1 VSNPGRVEATPRAGR
16 FEHFEGDDV
25 HPHERFA
32 ARKEQWSNPGGPHD
46 LNMKTEMLSGL
57 NKAVALGVLGAACVG
72 GLPLYAKDAPK
83 LSVSDRDIDR
93 ASRGT
98 SYAPVIKRVT
108 PAVVTIESTRTV
120 PVRQF
125 RHPFM
130 DDPMF
135 RRFFGEGDDS
145 GQPSRKMGLGSGV
158 IVTEDGYILTNNHVV
173 DGADEDGIKV
183 AMPDGKTRYD
193 AKVVGKD
200 PRTDVAVLKIEAPK
214 KLPAITMA
222 DSDKV
227 EVGDVVLAVGNPFA
241 VGQSVTMGIVSAL
254 GRSYGILGRQGYED
268 FIQTDAAINQG
279 NSGGALVDAEGRL
292 IGINQSIWTPSGGN
306 AGIGFAIPVNLA
318 RSVLERLIA
327 DGKIVRGYLGVSLQ
341 PLTLELAESFK
352 LSDST
357 GALVNG
363 VQSDTPAAKAGMEDG
378 DVIIEFNGKKV
389 SDSAHLR
396 LMVSQT
402 PPKTTVTFK
411 VLRDGKEKEFR
422 VTLAELPDDLA
433 GGPDG
438 KSSDDPADSGVD
450 ALDGVE
456 VTDLDN
462 RSRRQ
467 FEIPQ
472 RVRGALVT
480 KVDPDSNAAEA
491 GLRPG
496 HVIVEINRQ
505 PVRSADDAVD
515 LTKNVKGGR
524 LLLRVYSN
532 AGGASGTHYL
542 TVEVGKKKK

>member
-1 VSNPGRVEATPRAGR
+1 
-16 FEHFEGDDV
+16 
-25 HPHERFA
+25 
-32 ARKEQWSNPGGPHD
+32 
-46 LNMKTEMLSGL
+46 MKTEMLSGW
-57 NKAVALGVLGAACVG
+57 NKAVVLGVLGAACVG

-108 PAVVTIESTRTV
+108 PSVVTIESTRTV
-120 PVRQF
+120 KVQRF

-130 DDPMF
+130 DDPML
-135 RRFFGEGDDS
+135 RRFFGDDGDM
-145 GQPSRKMGLGSGV
+145 GQPPRKLREAGLGSGV

-173 DGADEDGIKV
+173 DGADDDGIKV
-183 AMPDGKTRYD
+183 ALSDGKTRYD

-227 EVGDVVLAVGNPFA
+227 EVGDVVLAVGNPFG

-254 GRSYGILGRQGYED
+254 GRSYGILGQGGYED

-292 IGINQSIWTPSGGN
+292 IGINQSIATPSGAN
-306 AGIGFAIPVNLA
+306 AGIGFAVPINLA

-341 PLTLELAESFK
+341 PLTPELAESFK

-433 GGPDG
+433 GGPG
-438 KSSDDPADSGVD
+438 SKSSDDPADSGVD

-467 FEIPQ
+467 FDIPQ

-496 HVIVEINRQ
+496 QVIVEINRQ

-515 LTKNVKGGR
+515 LTKNVQSGR
-524 LLLRVYSN
+524 LLLRVYSQT
-532 AGGASGTHYL
+532 GGTGGTHFV